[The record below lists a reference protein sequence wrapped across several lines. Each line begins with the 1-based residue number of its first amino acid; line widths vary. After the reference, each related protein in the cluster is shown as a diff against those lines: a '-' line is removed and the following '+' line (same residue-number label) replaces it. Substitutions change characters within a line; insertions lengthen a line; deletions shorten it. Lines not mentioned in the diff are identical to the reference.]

1 MASIMHLKLTLV
13 DVRPPVWRRI
23 TVPDQTTL
31 RRLHQM
37 IQAVAGWDDYHAH
50 EFDIA
55 HERYGEPAPHEMVPV
70 RNEVLAHLHGL
81 PLDVGTTFTYVYDF
95 GDHWEIELE
104 VEKVL
109 PPSPREV
116 SPSVLAGARAFPPED
131 SGGVSGYERL
141 IEALS
146 DPADPEHD
154 EYREWAGE
162 DFDPERFDREAANE
176 RLRRLTSE

>member
-1 MASIMHLKLTLV
+1 MASILHLKLTLV

-23 TVPDQTTL
+23 TVPDQITL

-37 IQAVAGWDDYHAH
+37 IQAVAGWEDYHAH

-55 HERYGEPAPHEMVPV
+55 HERYGEPAPREMVPV

-104 VEKVL
+104 VEKML

-154 EYREWAGE
+154 EYREWAGKG
-162 DFDPERFDREAANE
+162 FDPERFDREAVNE